1 MRLLMRLTFAACAII
16 FLGTAQAEPP
26 KIIISPA
33 GETVIKSAL
42 ATITLKADGSV
53 LIKGPNIDLTLPGNA
68 APVDP
73 IAPSDPVKPTPAPV
87 DPIAPEADPLV
98 ELVGTLYGSLQEE
111 GKAEKTK
118 ALSQVWLKAVA
129 LVDKAETVGD
139 IVAEMNKIQTL
150 KAEDIKPI
158 REYLRDEV
166 LKELG
171 NKSSAKLEKAKARA
185 LFARIAAALEKAVS

>member
-1 MRLLMRLTFAACAII
+1 MLL
-16 FLGTAQAEPP
+16 LGTAQAEPP
-26 KIIISPA
+26 KIIITPA
-33 GETVIKSAL
+33 GETVIQL
-42 ATITLKADGSV
+42 TQGTITVKADGSMS
-53 LIKGPNIDLTLPGNA
+53 IKGPNIDLALPGVA

-73 IAPSDPVKPTPAPV
+73 IAPIKPNPPI
-87 DPIAPEADPLV
+87 DPIAPEADPLA

-118 ALSQVWLKAVA
+118 ALSQVWLRAVA

-139 IVAEMNKIQTL
+139 IVAEMNRIQTL

-171 NKSSAKLEKAKARA
+171 SKSSAKLDKAKARA
-185 LFARIAAALEKAVS
+185 LFARIASALQKAVG

>member
-1 MRLLMRLTFAACAII
+1 MRFLTRTTFAACAMLL
-16 FLGTAQAEPP
+16 LGTAQAEPP
-26 KIIISPA
+26 KIIITPA
-33 GETVIKSAL
+33 GETVIQL
-42 ATITLKADGSV
+42 TQGTITVKADGSMS
-53 LIKGPNIDLTLPGNA
+53 IKGPNIDLTLPGVA

-73 IAPSDPVKPTPAPV
+73 IAPIKPNPPV
-87 DPIAPEADPLV
+87 DPIAPEADPLA

-118 ALSQVWLKAVA
+118 ALSQLWLRAVA

-139 IVAEMNKIQTL
+139 IVAEMNRIQTL

-171 NKSSAKLEKAKARA
+171 SKSSAKLDKAKARA
-185 LFARIAAALEKAVS
+185 LFARIASALQKAVS

>member
-1 MRLLMRLTFAACAII
+1 MRFLTRTTFTACAMLL
-16 FLGTAQAEPP
+16 LGTAQAEPP
-26 KIIISPA
+26 KIIITPA
-33 GETVIKSAL
+33 GETVIQL
-42 ATITLKADGSV
+42 TQGTITVKADGSMS
-53 LIKGPNIDLTLPGNA
+53 IKGPNIDLTLPGVA
-68 APVDP
+68 AP
-73 IAPSDPVKPTPAPV
+73 I
-87 DPIAPEADPLV
+87 DPIAPEADPLA

-139 IVAEMNKIQTL
+139 IVAEMNRIQTL

-171 NKSSAKLEKAKARA
+171 SKSSAKLDKAKARA
-185 LFARIAAALEKAVS
+185 LFARIASALQKAVN

>member
-1 MRLLMRLTFAACAII
+1 MRFFTRTTFAACAMLL
-16 FLGTAQAEPP
+16 LGTAQAEPP
-26 KIIISPA
+26 KIIITPA
-33 GETVIKSAL
+33 GETVIQL
-42 ATITLKADGSV
+42 TQGTITVKADGSMS
-53 LIKGPNIDLTLPGNA
+53 IKGPNIDLALPGVA

-73 IAPSDPVKPTPAPV
+73 IAPINPIKPNPPV
-87 DPIAPEADPLV
+87 DPIAPEVDPLA

-139 IVAEMNKIQTL
+139 IVAEMNRIQTL

-171 NKSSAKLEKAKARA
+171 SKSSAKLDKAKARA
-185 LFARIAAALEKAVS
+185 LFARIASALQKAVG